1 MTAGALRPAQRSEL
15 RRFRFLR
22 VQSRMWTNS
31 DTEDEFQT
39 LGTTGETQEECGAL
53 LKSPSERQIL
63 HAPLQPLFLT
73 PSDFLVVD

>member
-1 MTAGALRPAQRSEL
+1 
-15 RRFRFLR
+15 
-22 VQSRMWTNS
+22 MWTNS

-53 LKSPSERQIL
+53 LWSPNEKQIL
-63 HAPLQPLFLT
+63 HARLQPFFLA